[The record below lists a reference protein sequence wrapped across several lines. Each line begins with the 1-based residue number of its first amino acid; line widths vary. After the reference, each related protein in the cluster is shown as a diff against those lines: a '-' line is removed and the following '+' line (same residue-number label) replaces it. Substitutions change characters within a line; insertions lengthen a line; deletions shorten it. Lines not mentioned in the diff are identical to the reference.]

1 MYKVINL
8 ETDKIYYEFWNIE
21 NAQDEAEIQSQAD
34 HALVAVVDDDLNMIT
49 NVYKDG
55 KRMF

>member
-34 HALVAVVDDDLNMIT
+34 HALVAVVDEDLSMIT
-49 NVYKDG
+49 NLYKDG
-55 KRMF
+55 KQMF